1 VLNNIIKFSLNN
13 KYLILLGSVL
23 LVVFGVRTASN
34 MDVDVF
40 PDLTAPT
47 VVVMTDAHGMA
58 SEEVERLVT
67 FPIETA
73 MNGATDVRRVRSS
86 SAKGFSFVVVE
97 FDWGTNIFKSRT
109 IVSVKLISVTARMP
123 LGVGQPLL
131 APQSSVMGEIFF
143 IGMQAD
149 NTSMMELRTI
159 AEWNVKPLILA
170 TGGVS
175 QVTIIGGDFKQY
187 QVLANPQKMKY
198 YQVSMAELAE
208 VCKGISQNSTG
219 GVVRQFGNEYVV
231 RGMARSADVE
241 TLGSSYLK
249 SNNGKPVKINDV
261 ADVVIGSAPKMGYA
275 SENGKPAIIISISKQ
290 PSANTLAVTQRIEE
304 NLSLLQKTL
313 PGDVKLDT
321 KIFRQA
327 DFIETSVNNVQN
339 ALMEGGIFV
348 IIVLFIFLGS
358 FRTTIISLLAIPLSL
373 LGAILV
379 LKMLGMTINTMSLGG
394 MAIAIGSLVDDAI
407 IDVENVYKRLRQNR
421 AKPESEKQTAF
432 TVVFEASKEIRASIL
447 NATLII
453 MVAFLPLFFLSGM
466 EGRMLQPLGISFVV
480 ALFVSL
486 VVAMTLTPLLSKM
499 LLSDEKYLAKNEK
512 EKWLVRKLTF
522 YYEQSLTWSLHHKK
536 TVIFSTLGLLVV
548 SLLAFST
555 FGRSFLPEFNEGALT
570 LSVITKPGTSLE
582 ESNRLGTLVETE
594 MLAIAEVSSTARRT
608 GRGELDE
615 HSQTTNSA
623 EIDINFKLKE
633 RSQQEFMAEVRA
645 TLTRIP
651 GIAYTVGQPLGH
663 RIDHMLSGTRANIA
677 VKLFGT
683 DLNKMF
689 SIGNQVKS
697 SIVDVEGLVDVNVDQ
712 QIEIPQ
718 IQIRANREML
728 AQYGITI
735 GQFNEFVD
743 ISFGGEK
750 LADIYEGQRSFDLVL
765 RLNKDYTETVEGI
778 RSALI
783 DTHDGKKVPLEQVAD
798 IVSVSGP
805 SSVSRENVQRK
816 IVISANVAG
825 RDLRSVVKDIQT
837 NINQKIKL
845 PEGYRIEYGG
855 QFESEAKA
863 SNTLMLTSLIAILI
877 IFLLLFQE
885 FKNFKLAGIILLNLP
900 LALIGGVFAIWVTS
914 GILSI
919 PAIIGFITLFGLA
932 TRNGILLISNYQK
945 LEKQGI
951 SLLETVT
958 KGSSDRLNA
967 ILMTALTAALALI
980 PMAYKG
986 DLAGNEIQSPMA
998 KVILGGLLTS
1008 TLLNIYIVPIVY
1020 SILNSRGITK
1030 SENK

>member
-1 VLNNIIKFSLNN
+1 MLNNIIRFSLSN
-13 KYLILLGSVL
+13 KYFVLLCSVV
-23 LVVFGVRTASN
+23 LVVFGMRTALN
-34 MDVDVF
+34 MEVDVF

-67 FPIETA
+67 FPIETSV
-73 MNGATDVRRVRSS
+73 NGATDVRRVRSAS
-86 SAKGFSFVVVE
+86 SQGFSFVWVE
-97 FDWGTNIFKSRT
+97 FDWGTDIFKARQ
-109 IVSVKLISVTARMP
+109 IVSEKLISVTSQMP
-123 LGVGQPLL
+123 LGIGQPAL

-149 NTSMMELRTI
+149 STSMMDLRTI

-175 QVTIIGGDFKQY
+175 QVTIIGGDYKQY

-198 YQVSMAELAE
+198 YQVSMEELAG
-208 VCKGISQNSTG
+208 VCMGISQNSTG
-219 GVVRQFGNEYVV
+219 GVVRQYGNEYVV
-231 RGMARSADVE
+231 RGIGRTSDLEV
-241 TLGSSYLK
+241 LGSSYLK
-249 SNNGKPVKINDV
+249 SVNGQPVRINDV

-275 SENGKPAIIISISKQ
+275 SENAQPAIIISISKQ
-290 PSANTLAVTQRIEE
+290 PNANTLEVTRRIEE
-304 NLSLLQKTL
+304 NLAVLQKTL
-313 PGDVKLDT
+313 PKDVKLDT
-321 KIFRQA
+321 RIFRQA
-327 DFIETSVNNVQN
+327 DFIETSVSNVQS

-348 IIVLFIFLGS
+348 IIVLFLFLGS
-358 FRTTIISLLAIPLSL
+358 FRTTLISLLAIPLSL
-373 LGAILV
+373 LGTILV
-379 LKMLGMTINTMSLGG
+379 MKMLGMTINTMSLGG

-421 AKPESEKQTAF
+421 LKPQDQRQSSF

-466 EGRMLQPLGISFVV
+466 EGRMLQPLGIAFVV
-480 ALFVSL
+480 SLFVSL

-512 EKWLVRKLTF
+512 EKWLVRKLSF
-522 YYEQSLTWSLHHKK
+522 HYERSLLWTMGHKRI
-536 TVIFSTLGLLVV
+536 VLISTLGLFIV
-548 SLLAFST
+548 SLFVFSS

-570 LSVITKPGTSLE
+570 LSVVAKPGVSLE
-582 ESNRLGTLVETE
+582 ESNRLGNLVERE
-594 MLAIAEVSSTARRT
+594 LLAIPEISSTARRT

-623 EIDINFKLKE
+623 EIDVNFKIME
-633 RSQQEFMAEVRA
+633 RGQEAFMADVRA
-645 TLTRIP
+645 TLARIP
-651 GIAYTVGQPLGH
+651 GIAVTVGQPLGH

-677 VKLFGT
+677 IKLFGT

-697 SIVDVEGLVDVNVDQ
+697 AIVDIEGLVDVNVDQ

-718 IQIRANREML
+718 IQIRANRNML
-728 AQYGITI
+728 AQYGISMA
-735 GQFNEFVD
+735 QFNDFVD
-743 ISFGGEK
+743 HSFGGEK

-765 RLNKDYTETVEGI
+765 RLNKDYTESVEGI

-783 DTHDGKKVPLEQVAD
+783 DTHDGKKVPLEQVAS

-805 SSVSRENVQRK
+805 SSISRENVQRK
-816 IVISANVAG
+816 MVISANVAE
-825 RDLRSVVKDIQT
+825 RDLRSVVKDIQS
-837 NINQKIKL
+837 NINNQIDL

-863 SNTLMLTSLIAILI
+863 SQTLMITSLLAILI

-885 FKNFKLAGIILLNLP
+885 FRNFSLAGIILLNLP
-900 LALIGGVFAIWVTS
+900 LALIGGVFAIWITS

-919 PAIIGFITLFGLA
+919 PAIIGFITLFGIA

-945 LEKQGI
+945 LQSQGI
-951 SLLETVT
+951 SLQETVT

-980 PMAYKG
+980 PLAFKG

-1020 SILNSRGITK
+1020 SIFSKREIHLK
-1030 SENK
+1030 EKA